1 MKVSRRDFL
10 QSASVGVGFTLFD
23 CKFSP
28 DEELENTIKEIRA
41 NLLEMINEE
50 RAVEK
55 VAPVAIDELATEVAN
70 KHAVDMAEGEYASHW
85 GRDGL
90 KPYQRYSFAG
100 GTHANEENISAADNT
115 WSLKIKDLKQD
126 TAYLH
131 LRLYQ
136 EKPPNDGHRHTILA
150 PQHTHVGIGLAV
162 QNLRLRLVEL
172 FLAKYVEVRP
182 VRRQGKPGSQFYFSG
197 KMLRKG
203 YGLHHVEVFYEP
215 TPQLPEL
222 SWLRQTRSYALPKE
236 SKVLRPRVAPPFI
249 YSDGNAG
256 LIDVAV
262 NGSFRAP
269 VTLYKEKPGIYTIVA
284 YLKDDRTEN
293 VFPATEVCVQAL

>member
-1 MKVSRRDFL
+1 MKVNRRDFL
-10 QSASVGVGFTLFD
+10 QSASAGIGISLFTRHLTYD
-23 CKFSP
+23 
-28 DEELENTIKEIRA
+28 DDLGNTIKEIRA

-50 RAVEK
+50 RAVAK
-55 VAPVAIDELATEVAN
+55 VPQVELDELATEVAT
-70 KHAVDMAEGEYASHW
+70 KHAVDMAVGEYASHW

-136 EKPPNDGHRHTILA
+136 EKPPNDGHHKTILA

-172 FLAKYVEVRP
+172 FVAKYVEVRP
-182 VRRQGKPGSQFYFSG
+182 VRRQAKPGAQFYFSG

-203 YGLHHVEVFYEP
+203 YNLHHVEVFYEP
-215 TPQLPEL
+215 TPARPEI
-222 SWLRQTRSYALPKE
+222 SWLRQPRTYSLPKE
-236 SKVLRPRVAPPFI
+236 SQILRPKVAPPFI
-249 YSDGNAG
+249 YGDGNAG
-256 LIDVAV
+256 QVDVSI

-269 VTLYKEKPGIYTIVA
+269 VRLYKDKPGIYTVVA

-293 VFPATEVCVQAL
+293 VFPGTEVCVEAV